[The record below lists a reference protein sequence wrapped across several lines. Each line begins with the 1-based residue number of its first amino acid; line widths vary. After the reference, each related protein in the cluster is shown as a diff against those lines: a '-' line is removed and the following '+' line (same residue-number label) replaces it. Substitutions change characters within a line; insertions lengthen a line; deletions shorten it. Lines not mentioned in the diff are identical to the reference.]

1 MKSLTLLM
9 LLTILLIIPVIALAQ
24 MQAPQPPETNGQKIA
39 IITASE
45 NQSTSEVEIEKIE
58 QRVRERERMIWGK
71 AEEKFISCKVDEDCK
86 GMICIMVIGMDTPMC
101 VNGKCICGPG
111 RMAKYPINE
120 SKILVCIEAREKI
133 REIVEK
139 AREEKN
145 ITKAEEILNEL
156 VKLREEYKDCFPQPV
171 NPVPIIAIESR
182 IKKAQAVDEFQDE
195 MKNLREEMLNNIT
208 SQNLTGREL
217 AQVIKE
223 YNEKRKELVKEFVQ
237 RIHEINME
245 RMEEIKEVVVS
256 RHVKWGNETLFNV
269 TRIVV
274 TVNGKNITIEPGD
287 NVTISVEGVVVK
299 SIIPLKVKNNTIEDA
314 ETNQTIRETPDRI
327 KARIR
332 EQIREMKL
340 ERKENKPV
348 YIVAAAKQGRLL
360 GIIPVNVSV
369 NYEISA
375 TDGSTIKVNR
385 PWWSFLVLG

>member
-1 MKSLTLLM
+1 M

-24 MQAPQPPETNGQKIA
+24 MQPPRPPETNGQKIA
-39 IITASE
+39 IVTASE
-45 NQSTSEVEIEKIE
+45 NQSISEVEIEKIE
-58 QRVRERERMIWGK
+58 ERIRERERMIWGK

-86 GMICIMVIGMDTPMC
+86 GIICPMVIGMDTPMC
-101 VNGKCICGPG
+101 FNERCICGLG
-111 RMAKYPINE
+111 RIAKYPINE
-120 SKILVCIEAREKI
+120 SKISICIEAREKI

-156 VKLREEYKDCFPQPV
+156 VKLREEYKDCFPRPV
-171 NPVPIIAIESR
+171 NPVPIIAIESK
-182 IKKAQAVDEFQDE
+182 IKKAQAVDEFLDE

-245 RMEEIKEVVVS
+245 RMEEIKEVVVA
-256 RHVKWGNETLFNV
+256 RHVKWENETLFNV
-269 TRIVV
+269 TKITV

-299 SIIPLKVKNNTIEDA
+299 SLIPLRVKNNTIEDV
-314 ETNQTIRETPDRI
+314 ETNETINETPEMV
-327 KARIR
+327 KTRIR

-340 ERKENKPV
+340 ERNRGIPAYV
-348 YIVAAAKQGRLL
+348 VSAVKQGRLL
-360 GIIPVNVSV
+360 GIIPVNINV
-369 NYEISA
+369 NYEIAA
-375 TDGSTIKVNR
+375 TNGTMLTINR
-385 PWWSFLVLG
+385 PWWSFLVIG

>member
-1 MKSLTLLM
+1 MQKTVLVL
-9 LLTILLIIPVIALAQ
+9 ILIIALLLPVIAVAQ
-24 MQAPQPPETNGQKIA
+24 QRSLERRET
-39 IITASE
+39 TATATPFESNE
-45 NQSTSEVEIEKIE
+45 TEIEARLRKE
-58 QRVRERERMIWGK
+58 EGKVWGIL
-71 AEEKFISCKVDEDCK
+71 EEKFIKIKNCSRDEDCLH
-86 GMICIMVIGMDTPMC
+86 IFCPAVIGGDTPMC
-101 VNGKCICGPG
+101 VEGRCVCGPG
-111 RMAKYPINE
+111 RFPKYPINAT
-120 SKILVCIEAREKI
+120 KITICREVREKMK
-133 REIVEK
+133 EFVEK
-139 AREEKN
+139 MKEEKN
-145 ITKAEEILNEL
+145 QSRMEELLNQL
-156 VKLREEYKDCFPQPV
+156 VELRERNKECFPRPARI
-171 NPVPIIAIESR
+171 VPFIALESAV
-182 IKKAQAVDEFQDE
+182 KKAQAVDEFLE
-195 MKNLREEMLNNIT
+195 GMKNLREELLNNIT

-245 RMEEIKEVVVS
+245 RMEEIKEVVVA
-256 RHVKWGNETLFNV
+256 RHVKWENETLFNV
-269 TRIVV
+269 TRVTV

-314 ETNQTIRETPDRI
+314 DTNQTIRETPDRI

-375 TDGSTIKVNR
+375 IDGSTIKVNR